1 MAKNRVT
8 RQPLKSSET
17 ESLSMLESGN
27 DHPLWASAIGLL
39 IVKGEP
45 VDPSDLLASFSPK
58 RQRKIIAFM
67 EDADALMRAGLEPCP
82 I

>member
-1 MAKNRVT
+1 MATNTVT

-17 ESLSMLESGN
+17 DTLSILESGQA
-27 DHPLWASAIGLL
+27 HPLWASAIGLL

-45 VDPSDLLASFSPK
+45 IEPSDLLASFSPK

-67 EDADALMRAGLEPCP
+67 NDSDALARAGVEPCP